1 MRLVKHLD
9 DLVAGIEASE
19 ASYDKRVATP
29 PISPSPDITLQPK
42 PLRIDE
48 IKPPF
53 LDRDW
58 DLKDIKP
65 KPKRRPLPPIP
76 TLHVRPMP
84 RHHEAT
90 YNKGVAQYSPAKKS
104 LAQPPI
110 DIRRHKQASLLL
122 GMFGEPVLSCSSTS
136 SPSTQASSAIHTLSP
151 PTPLLNVKTLSKLAD
166 DDFEELLE
174 DIKDYGNCTSYP
186 YVHLPFLSAHPG
198 TVIGC
203 AY

>member
-19 ASYDKRVATP
+19 ASYDKKVATP

-42 PLRIDE
+42 PLRINE
-48 IKPPF
+48 IRPPF

-76 TLHVRPMP
+76 ALHMRPMP

-90 YNKGVAQYSPAKKS
+90 YNHTIQSII
-104 LAQPPI
+104 PI
-110 DIRRHKQASLLL
+110 SNVHRGSAECPR
-122 GMFGEPVLSCSSTS
+122 EPR
-136 SPSTQASSAIHTLSP
+136 
-151 PTPLLNVKTLSKLAD
+151 
-166 DDFEELLE
+166 
-174 DIKDYGNCTSYP
+174 
-186 YVHLPFLSAHPG
+186 
-198 TVIGC
+198 
-203 AY
+203 

>member
-19 ASYDKRVATP
+19 ASYDKKVAPP
-29 PISPSPDITLQPK
+29 PISSSPDITLQPE

-48 IKPPF
+48 IRPPF
-53 LDRDW
+53 LYRGW

-76 TLHVRPMP
+76 ALHMRHMP

-136 SPSTQASSAIHTLSP
+136 SPSTQASSAVHTQSP
-151 PTPLLNVKTLSKLAD
+151 PTLLLNVKTLSKLAD
-166 DDFEELLE
+166 EDFDELLE

-186 YVHLPFLSAHPG
+186 YVHLPFLSTPPG
-198 TVIGC
+198 MMAGR